1 MISIDDGLLTSC
13 SGKNVELY
21 LTVVNTVVTFFI
33 LLNFPSLGTPPWDL
47 WFYCESSRAMLR
59 TWNVDLRPSIHS
71 WWSHSYYLDFFW
83 AVLLYMEWLFFF
95 NALLFLSFTERPT
108 YLNSSA
114 ALKLFL
120 PHLSWISTEI
130 TFWSMGPPTSNEY
143 SKFMSHLR
151 KRGTMFEGHH
161 FHLLQG
167 RIRHT
172 QPSTFRGQLE
182 PVNVIVFYN
191 WEPLMTSVKLLRNS
205 RSETHVEAPYLD

>member
-1 MISIDDGLLTSC
+1 MLRFAHEMLISGPAFIPDEVILTILTFLSC
-13 SGKNVELY
+13 SPLY
-21 LTVVNTVVTFFI
+21 GMT
-33 LLNFPSLGTPPWDL
+33 
-47 WFYCESSRAMLR
+47 C
-59 TWNVDLRPSIHS
+59 
-71 WWSHSYYLDFFW
+71 
-83 AVLLYMEWLFFF
+83 FF

-120 PHLSWISTEI
+120 PYLSWISTEI
-130 TFWSMGPPTSNEY
+130 TFRFMRPPTSNEY

-151 KRGTMFEGHH
+151 KWGTMFEGHH
-161 FHLLQG
+161 FHFLRG

-182 PVNVIVFYN
+182 PVSVIVFYN

-205 RSETHVEAPYLD
+205 RSETHVEGPLPWLNTGNQW